1 MDQKLD
7 LKTILD
13 LHRKWI
19 FGGTGG
25 KRANLADANLADANL
40 AGAKL
45 ADANLAGAKLAGA
58 TGAELALAMASHLPE
73 GPFIGWKKCRG
84 GVIVKL
90 RIPEDAKRSH
100 GASRKC
106 RAEYADVLEIF
117 GAEVGISLR
126 DGKTEYRTGER
137 VKCHAWDNNRW
148 NECSGGIHFFITR
161 IEAENYQ

>member
-25 KRANLADANLADANL
+25 KRANLADANLAGAYLADANLADANL

-90 RIPEDAKRSH
+90 RIP
-100 GASRKC
+100 
-106 RAEYADVLEIF
+106 
-117 GAEVGISLR
+117 
-126 DGKTEYRTGER
+126 
-137 VKCHAWDNNRW
+137 
-148 NECSGGIHFFITR
+148 
-161 IEAENYQ
+161 